1 MMRRSLILDVM
12 AVILVMIAGFTWCAK
27 AQGAAENWPTI
38 GTYTAPSG
46 SAAAQGLHPRL
57 HFTDSTFDANIE
69 PYIDTYEAT
78 QYQEFIDSLDNNI
91 DRTLTGL
98 SKPELLWKAQN
109 YCFLAYVTSNNK
121 LNTYTYDTTAAGYV
135 NEAKNY
141 YTEIKARVEA
151 GTLTEFRAGITGSQ
165 GGYINSTVA
174 IYFDWLYDSLSLAE
188 KQDVADL
195 FQTMYMSEANDRC
208 FPGEGINQ
216 ANDFNTQCW
225 EVGNMGGL
233 AMYGEKSVLG
243 AAYHGIIDTLTWVHK
258 WFNIDAILKLD
269 SVAFRQTFGNQE
281 GTRYRGT
288 TFTHKMH
295 QMPLVASAID
305 TNLYTRYPYYQDA
318 PLHFWF
324 THQPG
329 IWDDGTERGFVDIRW
344 GDAWI
349 PVHYDLDVGTN
360 QTLQGVVG
368 HVVHQIKRRDPQRAG
383 LYRWLLE
390 DSRTGQGSSADAFD
404 GVTEWWAY
412 WLFYKLIWGY
422 KDVTKVSAA
431 DYGLEMA
438 QNFGYRTIIH
448 TDLTD
453 TLAAQVT
460 VNDQLWHVNG
470 HKHTNQGAVGLYTHG
485 GNVVVETAGNWK
497 SSSAWSG
504 SYPEPN
510 STNPLSVNFQNV
522 MGLENG
528 TSSFQMVHGSN
539 PDADSYD
546 NPDMEAGGDNELGE
560 SDFRHVDSVF
570 THVRYDYTRSFKDNS
585 PAVTYARRDVTTIRG
600 TSSPSDSVFVV
611 VVDAVIASASSYD
624 RHQLWNTV
632 YQPSIVGQSWDSLSV
647 YHYSF
652 GNSQNVIQVDN
663 TYGQADARGF
673 LRFFALGGTDSLQI
687 RGGDINQQA
696 PLDSD
701 SLLWFVDAA
710 GGSLHDGGD
719 YGEAQQQFVGA
730 YRLECINDA
739 VSDTTYSIAVWQL
752 GSATTMSTMAV
763 VDTIPSDSVS
773 TTNGDYIGARMF
785 YNSGKVKHAVFVPK
799 QTTLQSGIDFK
810 VAHHSD
816 PSPTLF
822 VMSGLN
828 DGIYDVFR
836 DGQFVTEIEAINTTA
851 YFNSPDGGW
860 YQLIQRKFFVE
871 K

>member
-1 MMRRSLILDVM
+1 MIKRSLTIDVL
-12 AVILVMIAGFTWCAK
+12 AVVLLMIVSLTWCAK
-27 AQGAAENWPTI
+27 AQNWPTI

-46 SAAAQGLHPRL
+46 SAAANGEHPRL
-57 HFTDSTFDANIE
+57 HFTDSTFDADIA
-69 PYIDTYEAT
+69 PYINTYESVL
-78 QYQEFIDSLDNNI
+78 YQELVDSLDG
-91 DRTLTGL
+91 DLGQTLTGL

-141 YTEIKARVEA
+141 FTEIKARVEA
-151 GTLTEFRAGITGSQ
+151 GQLTEFRAGITGSQ

-174 IYFDWLYDSLSLAE
+174 LYYDLVYDSLSLSE

-195 FQTMYMSEANDRC
+195 FQTMYLSEVNDRC

-216 ANDFNTQCW
+216 ANDFNSQCW
-225 EVGNMGGL
+225 EVGLFGGL
-233 AMYGEKSVLG
+233 VMYGEKSVLG
-243 AAYHGIIDTLTWVHK
+243 ASYHGIIDTLTWVHK
-258 WFNIDAILKLD
+258 WFTEDAILKLD

-295 QMPLVASAID
+295 QMPMVASAID

-349 PVHYDLDVGTN
+349 PLAYDPAVGTN
-360 QTLQGVVG
+360 QSLQGVVA

-390 DSRTGQGSSADAFD
+390 DSRIGQGSSADAFD

-412 WLFYKLIWGY
+412 WLYYKLIWGY
-422 KDVTKVSAA
+422 KDVTKVSIA

-448 TDLTD
+448 TDFTD

-470 HKHTNQGAVGLYTHG
+470 HKHTNMGAVGLYTHG
-485 GNVVVETAGNWK
+485 GNIVVETAGNWK
-497 SSSAWSG
+497 SSSAWGG
-504 SYPEPN
+504 SYPEPE

-546 NPDMEAGGDNELGE
+546 NADMEAGGDNELGT

-570 THVRYDYTRSFKDNS
+570 THVRYDYTRSFKGNS
-585 PAVTYARRDVTTIRG
+585 PAVSYARRDVTTIRG
-600 TSSPSDSVFVV
+600 AGSPSDSVFVV

-647 YHYSF
+647 FHYSF
-652 GNSQNVIQVDN
+652 GNSDNVIQVDN

-673 LRFFALGGTDSLQI
+673 LRFFALGGTDSLQW
-687 RGGDINQQA
+687 RGGG
-696 PLDSD
+696 SD
-701 SLLWFVDAA
+701 NNGRWFVDAA
-710 GGSLHDGGD
+710 GGSLHAGGD

-752 GSATTMSTMAV
+752 GSATTMTTMAA
-763 VDTIPSDSVS
+763 VDTIPGDSVS
-773 TTNGDYIGARMF
+773 TTNGDYLGVRMF
-785 YNSGKVKHAVFVPK
+785 YNSGKVKHQVFVPK
-799 QTTLQSGIDFK
+799 ATTLQPGVDFK
-810 VAHHSD
+810 VAEHTD
-816 PSPTLF
+816 PSNTLHII
-822 VMSGLN
+822 SGLLDGTYELFRN
-828 DGIYDVFR
+828 DR
-836 DGQFVTEIEAINTTA
+836 FVTFVAVENTTG
-851 YFNSPDGGW
+851 YFRSPHGGNWRLIKQGSREAVADG
-860 YQLIQRKFFVE
+860 RVH
-871 K
+871 